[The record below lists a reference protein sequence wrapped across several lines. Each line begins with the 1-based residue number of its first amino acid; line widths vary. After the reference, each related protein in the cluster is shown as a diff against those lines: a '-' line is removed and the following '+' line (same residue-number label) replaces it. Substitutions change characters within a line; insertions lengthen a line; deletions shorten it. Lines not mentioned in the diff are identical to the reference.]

1 MRGKTDSEATRMEPT
16 MSTSDRTLNQ
26 VRAILTKL
34 DRSIDEAREKRTH
47 TGTPAAPAPAAHP
60 AAVAAPAPVKIPAV
74 PAAPA
79 SPGSQYGRAQPM
91 PKAQPSTNVLRWK
104 T

>member
-1 MRGKTDSEATRMEPT
+1 

-26 VRAILTKL
+26 VRAILNKL

-47 TGTPAAPAPAAHP
+47 TP
-60 AAVAAPAPVKIPAV
+60 AAVPPPPPAPVAAPVQAAPV

-79 SPGSQYGRAQPM
+79 AAPSAGSQYGRAQPM
-91 PKAQPSTNVLRWK
+91 HKAASPNVLRWK
-104 T
+104 S

>member
-1 MRGKTDSEATRMEPT
+1 

-47 TGTPAAPAPAAHP
+47 TGP
-60 AAVAAPAPVKIPAV
+60 VAAPAPTPVATAQAAAVVAPIPPKVAPV
-74 PAAPA
+74 PPAP
-79 SPGSQYGRAQPM
+79 STPGSQYGRAQPM
-91 PKAQPSTNVLRWK
+91 PKAQPSSNVLRWK
-104 T
+104 S

>member
-1 MRGKTDSEATRMEPT
+1 
-16 MSTSDRTLNQ
+16 MSTSDRTINQ

-47 TGTPAAPAPAAHP
+47 VGPATAPQTPLQPPPPPPAKLQQLPAPAP
-60 AAVAAPAPVKIPAV
+60 
-74 PAAPA
+74 
-79 SPGSQYGRAQPM
+79 STPGSQYGRAQPM

>member
-1 MRGKTDSEATRMEPT
+1 

-26 VRAILTKL
+26 VRAILNKL

-47 TGTPAAPAPAAHP
+47 TPTPVATPTPAAP
-60 AAVAAPAPVKIPAV
+60 VAA

-79 SPGSQYGRAQPM
+79 SAPSPSGSPYGRAQPM
-91 PKAQPSTNVLRWK
+91 PKAQPSSNVLRWK
-104 T
+104 S

>member
-1 MRGKTDSEATRMEPT
+1 MEPT

-47 TGTPAAPAPAAHP
+47 TGPTPAPAAAPAAVVAPVPPKPPAAAPAPAT
-60 AAVAAPAPVKIPAV
+60 
-74 PAAPA
+74 
-79 SPGSQYGRAQPM
+79 PGSQYGRAQPM
-91 PKAQPSTNVLRWK
+91 PKAQPSSNVLRWK